1 MDGSGAMVGMIL
13 TGENRSI
20 GRKSLYSVGGI
31 WMDECGAM
39 VE

>member
-1 MDGSGAMVGMIL
+1 MIL
-13 TGENRSI
+13 TGENGTN
-20 GRKSLYSVGGI
+20 GRKTFYCVGDG